1 MYRYLI
7 NQHFFE
13 DFASNFKFR
22 VLPWR
27 QLQYLFSF
35 RSYSLIIME
44 INYTDIIVNHLVFK
58 PCTDVVLFVNANAS
72 SFCASTTR
80 TKTQQHIQFPHK
92 PLITETWFQ
101 VKIYQKLS
109 NLFCVSYGC
118 NTNVIRGKT
127 EIQNWLPKFAKF
139 KFTDIIHACKS

>member
-1 MYRYLI
+1 
-7 NQHFFE
+7 
-13 DFASNFKFR
+13 
-22 VLPWR
+22 
-27 QLQYLFSF
+27 
-35 RSYSLIIME
+35 ME

-80 TKTQQHIQFPHK
+80 TKTHGELTRWRNDRLPVIP
-92 PLITETWFQ
+92 
-101 VKIYQKLS
+101 IYQKLS